1 MRNLIISEL
10 EKTNILKKYGVL
22 NEQST
27 PVQNNQ
33 ITQPQQENGK
43 TVMTVD
49 KYVVFPAGYYNQS
62 YLEQSDI
69 AKEVQN
75 IIKFLDEVKN
85 SQTTKRYIVSLN
97 IESGESRIPNTDK
110 EKGNV
115 RVDSGILATN
125 RSNTIVTYVNT
136 LLGPYVGNVLAKK
149 IEPNINPPK
158 IGDTKWIGQPFCPQQ
173 KLLADDKQGYACT
186 GSNFKPGPNIQN
198 WYNGKNKQY
207 KSIFDQYKREQ
218 YIRVTI
224 TVNESTI
231 QSTPTPTPTPTG
243 STVQIEC
250 LNNMVIELNYTDKS
264 KNHECNNAVY
274 RVYIKGDKT
283 PGNGVLLL
291 RDDGK
296 DYASLNND
304 TKTLKDLMTLNPLE
318 FIKRAFKS
326 EAQRK
331 RQDTKKEKLRAVL
344 QYDNNPQDNG
354 GARYNK
360 FIVNPD
366 IAKQITDDGSTKFYV
381 LAQCYNPLVY
391 SSGNWGKNCHS
402 SVGEINVTNGKGER
416 FEYQSKTPNKMD
428 EIVTLLPINA
438 CGQKIPS

>member
-1 MRNLIISEL
+1 MKNFIVSEL
-10 EKTNILKKYGVL
+10 EKKNILKRYGVL
-22 NEQST
+22 NEENV

-33 ITQPQQENGK
+33 TTQPQQDNGK

-49 KYVVFPAGYYNQS
+49 KYVRFPAGYYNQS

-97 IESGESRIPNTDK
+97 IESGESQIPNTDK
-110 EKGNV
+110 EKGNK
-115 RVDSGILATN
+115 RVNPGILATN
-125 RSNTIVTYVNT
+125 RSNTIVGYVNT
-136 LLGPYVGNVLAKK
+136 LLQPYVGNVLAKK
-149 IEPNINPPK
+149 VEPNISTPK
-158 IGDTKWIGQPFCPQQ
+158 IGETKWIGQPFCPQK
-173 KLLADDKQGYACT
+173 KLQPDDKQGYACT
-186 GSNFKPGPNIQN
+186 GLNFKPGPNIQN
-198 WYNGKNKQY
+198 WYYGKNKQY

-224 TVNESTI
+224 TVNESII
-231 QSTPTPTPTPTG
+231 QPTPTVTPTPTG

-264 KNHECNNAVY
+264 KQHKCNNAIY
-274 RVYIKGDKT
+274 RLYIKGDKT

-296 DYASLNND
+296 DYASLNNH
-304 TKTLKDLMTLNPLE
+304 TERLKELLTMNPFQL
-318 FIKRAFKS
+318 FMRVFKS
-326 EAQRK
+326 ETERK
-331 RQDTKKEKLRAVL
+331 RQDTNKDKIQAMFK
-344 QYDNNPQDNG
+344 YDNKPEDNG
-354 GARYNK
+354 GVRYNK

-366 IAKQITDDGSTKFYV
+366 IAKQITDDGSTKFYIM
-381 LAQCYNPLVY
+381 AQCYNPENY

-416 FEYQSKTPNKMD
+416 FEYKSKTPNKMN